1 MRGKLI
7 YIAMIAVI
15 AGIWIAR
22 AVTPAAVILDV
33 AAIIGSTDV
42 PGRPMTERQEGSLYW
57 ASIHRSAFS
66 SLDIASLSSHGP
78 IEIVT
83 GSFTEPVKGRSRV
96 MQMLGTKDAIPVVQR
111 SPRVVLHR
119 GGQFAELRLFRD
131 EKGRYTGFWACTSA
145 GLGALE

>member
-1 MRGKLI
+1 MRSKLI
-7 YIAMIAVI
+7 YVLMIAII
-15 AGIWIAR
+15 AGTWIAR
-22 AVTPAAVILDV
+22 AVTPAAVIIDLPS
-33 AAIIGSTDV
+33 IIGSTHV
-42 PGRPMTERQEGSLYW
+42 SGRPMTERQEGSLYW

-83 GSFTEPVKGRSRV
+83 GSFTEPVKGRSRI

-119 GGQFAELRLFRD
+119 GGQFAEVRLFRD
-131 EKGRYTGFWACTSA
+131 DKGRYSGFWACSAA
-145 GLGALE
+145 GLAAME